1 MKKTNEN
8 NVKEIKVDGGSLY
21 VDDYSVDEFI
31 LSMCYDTESM
41 LTVNQL
47 PLIENALTN
56 NKLVKEVRELLL
68 ECKRNLLLFD
78 LIKIKKVETYL

>member
-68 ECKRNLLLFD
+68 ECKRNLLLFH